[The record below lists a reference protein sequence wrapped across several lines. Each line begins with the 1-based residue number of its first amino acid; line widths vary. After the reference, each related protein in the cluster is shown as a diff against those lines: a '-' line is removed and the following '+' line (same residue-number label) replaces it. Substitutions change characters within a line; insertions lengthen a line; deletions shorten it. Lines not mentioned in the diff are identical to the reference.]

1 MDRAWAEQ
9 RMAELTETIRY
20 HEYLY
25 YVKNEPEI
33 SDAAFD
39 ELMEELKRLEAAF
52 PDLRRPDSPTQR
64 VGGAAAPDFAKV
76 PHQPPMYSLDN
87 AFSEEDLRDFDRRVR
102 EGLGGEPVAYVC
114 ELKIDG
120 LSISL
125 RYEDGLFVQGATR
138 GDGETG
144 EDVTENLRTI
154 GSIPLRLDGSEAP
167 VPPRLIVRGEV
178 YMTKQVLEELNAA
191 LAAAGKPLLQ
201 NPRNAAAGGLRQKDP
216 RKTRERRLDAFLYQ
230 VADAEAL
237 GITDHWSALERLA
250 AWRFKVNPHR
260 RLARSID
267 EVIEWVAGWR
277 ERRHELPYEIDGLV
291 IKVNDL
297 AQQRRLGFTSKFPRW
312 AVAYKFPAEERETT
326 VVGIS
331 LEVGRTGVVTPSA
344 DLAPVRIAGTTVKR
358 ATLHNEDYIREKDI
372 RIGDTVIVRKAGEI
386 IPEVVRVVLEKRPAD
401 AQPWTFPKT
410 CPACGAELVRTEGE
424 AAVRCTNNL
433 CPAQQYR
440 AILHFASRDAMN
452 IEGLGEALVQ
462 SLLDHGLI
470 EDAADLYRL
479 PEKRDALVNMERM
492 GEKSVENL
500 LAAIDATRQN
510 PLHRLIF
517 ALGIR
522 HVGERAAR
530 LLADH
535 FGSMEAIE
543 QASLDELMAIP
554 GLGPKIAESVRSYFA
569 SPRSHQLLAKLRAA
583 GVNMQGQKKAGAAE
597 GPLSGMTVVV
607 TGTLT
612 RWGRKEVEE
621 LIQQLGGKASGSV
634 SRKTSFVVAGEAAGS
649 KLKKAQ
655 ELGIPVLTEDEF
667 YERYV
672 AQA

>member
-1 MDRAWAEQ
+1 M
-9 RMAELTETIRY
+9 
-20 HEYLY
+20 
-25 YVKNEPEI
+25 
-33 SDAAFD
+33 
-39 ELMEELKRLEAAF
+39 
-52 PDLRRPDSPTQR
+52 
-64 VGGAAAPDFAKV
+64 
-76 PHQPPMYSLDN
+76 
-87 AFSEEDLRDFDRRVR
+87 
-102 EGLGGEPVAYVC
+102 
-114 ELKIDG
+114 
-120 LSISL
+120 
-125 RYEDGLFVQGATR
+125 
-138 GDGETG
+138 
-144 EDVTENLRTI
+144 
-154 GSIPLRLDGSEAP
+154 
-167 VPPRLIVRGEV
+167 
-178 YMTKQVLEELNAA
+178 
-191 LAAAGKPLLQ
+191 
-201 NPRNAAAGGLRQKDP
+201 
-216 RKTRERRLDAFLYQ
+216 
-230 VADAEAL
+230 
-237 GITDHWSALERLA
+237 
-250 AWRFKVNPHR
+250 
-260 RLARSID
+260 
-267 EVIEWVAGWR
+267 AGWQA
-277 ERRHELPYEIDGLV
+277 RRHELPYEIDGLV

-312 AVAYKFPAEERETT
+312 AIAYKFPAEERETT

-410 CPACGAELVRTEGE
+410 CPACGAELVRIEGE
-424 AAVRCTNNL
+424 AATRCTNNL

-440 AILHFASRDAMN
+440 AILHFASWDAMN

-479 PEKRDALVNMERM
+479 HEKRDALMRMERM
-492 GEKSVENL
+492 GEKSVDNL

-522 HVGERAAR
+522 HVGERAAPAAGRPLR
-530 LLADH
+530 LHGGHRAGQPGRTDGHPRPGAEDRRVGPELLRLPA
-535 FGSMEAIE
+535 
-543 QASLDELMAIP
+543 LD
-554 GLGPKIAESVRSYFA
+554 
-569 SPRSHQLLAKLRAA
+569 QLLAKLRAA
-583 GVNMQGQKKAGAAE
+583 GVNMQGEKKAGAAE